1 MGTRQGSLALL
12 LTGLLT
18 LASCDGSGD
27 QQAAAPP
34 PPTPSV
40 GVVAATERDVTTAY
54 SFNGRVEAVD
64 KVDLRARITGFL
76 EKRAFEEGQEVKAND
91 LLFTIEKQQY
101 EAAVQ
106 RAEASV
112 AQAQATLTDAELQL
126 QRGEEL
132 VRNRNIPQSEV
143 DARRA
148 RRDNARGQLLGAQA
162 GLREARI
169 NLGYADIRAPVA
181 GKIGRSNFSTGNFVG
196 PDSGPLATIVSQ
208 DPIYVTFPVSSR
220 ELLQARKE
228 AEARG
233 EDLRAVRVK
242 VRLPDETIYGQ
253 TGAVNFVDNQV
264 DPTTDTVTIRA
275 SMPNPERIL
284 VDGQLVGVMVERA
297 QPQLSVVVPQAA
309 LLADQAGPYVLVVGS
324 DGKVEQRRVQ
334 VGQPTGSDMT
344 IAQGLR
350 PGDRVVVD
358 GIQKVRPGQTVQ
370 ATEAAGA

>member
-253 TGAVNFVDNQV
+253 TGTVNFVDNQV

-344 IAQGLR
+344 IAQGVR